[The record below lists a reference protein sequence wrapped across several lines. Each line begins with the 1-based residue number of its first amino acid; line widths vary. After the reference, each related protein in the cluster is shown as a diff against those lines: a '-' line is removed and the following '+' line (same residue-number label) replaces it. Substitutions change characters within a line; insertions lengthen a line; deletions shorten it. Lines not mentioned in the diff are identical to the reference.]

1 MMSDR
6 EVSSPASTGGA
17 GTFFEQHVG
26 AYWLAQLLVR
36 GIPPILHDCIVVEVK
51 LQTSHIGWKT
61 DDFLI
66 IGESGSGGQ
75 RKLAGQV
82 KRTFTVS
89 ATDED
94 CRKTV
99 QAFWQDFRN
108 ADLFSPA
115 SDRLA
120 LVTLRGTN
128 TLLEHFSGLLDCS
141 RAARDTT
148 EFEHRLAT
156 SGFLSGKA
164 VHYCDQLRLI
174 VGEIEGR
181 NVTVAEI
188 LPFLRVLYVL
198 SLDLNSATRQTEAA
212 IKTLLAHATGEP
224 NAIDVAQASWNV
236 LLALVS
242 NKMPLAGG
250 FRHEDL
256 PQDLR
261 QRHTL
266 LGGTEQRALRAIH
279 EHSQLI
285 LSGVRSTIG
294 GDLHLRRD
302 VLVQQAIN
310 ELESNQVVLLSGP
323 AGCGK
328 SNIAKDVIS
337 ILAADY
343 FAFSFRA
350 EEFAQPHFDATLQSN
365 QIPVN
370 AATLEAIL
378 AGQDRKLLL
387 IESVE
392 RLLEKSTRDAFT
404 DLLTLAIK
412 DKTLHIILTSR
423 DYSTDLVRACF
434 LDAANI
440 EYSIVTIP
448 QLNDDELEEVEVA
461 YPELNFPLSNP
472 ALRQILSNPYIL
484 EKALSISWSADRLLP
499 ESEREFR
506 ALFWKQIIR
515 AEHHLAGGMPRRR
528 EEVFVQIALRR
539 ARELTVYISC
549 NDLDP
554 AVVDALRYDSLI
566 ASPEQSAVLVAP
578 AHDVLEDWA
587 ILHWIEE
594 QNVTHYGSLS
604 ELSATIGTHPALRRA
619 YRKWVAELLERE
631 PGAADRIFQAAV
643 IEVGIPPQFRDD
655 TLVSILKAPSAAEFL
670 ERHITELLANNKN
683 ILMRV
688 IHLLRVACVTMPTW
702 LPKSMSHGSLFN
714 VPDGPAWGWVLRLVA
729 DHLAE
734 FEPGDDLILL
744 GLIEDWSRSVS
755 WQIPY
760 PDRATAVAAI
770 AYWLLPKF
778 DNYQSDD
785 QRKRTLCV
793 IAKIPNADSEQ
804 FGLLLQGSGNGDRR
818 DGMVEDFRGIVLAG
832 FEGLP
837 AARDLPDLVIS
848 TARDYLLCS
857 EADLK
862 DDQQYG
868 GSLMDGTLFGIKG
881 DGLNGQYF
889 PASAYHGPFLS
900 LLRYHPTKGIDFA
913 IEVLNHSA
921 EWYAHP
927 RVSENVDPPFE
938 IELIFVDGTSQ
949 RQWCNARLW
958 NLYRGS
964 SVGPYVLQC
973 FLMAFERWLLEFAE
987 SHPRQLD
994 AALIAILRRSNSVA
1008 LTAVVASI
1016 ATAFPHACGETLLV
1030 LLRSRICVW
1039 LDRERMATE
1048 INVSSSLLSSMLELR
1063 AENKIYIEE
1072 RKEANALPHRR
1083 KDLEAAIM
1091 NLQLGPSV
1099 TCVHE
1104 ILDQHR
1110 AILPPISE
1118 QDDEDRAW
1126 RLAIHRMD
1134 LRRYAVIDEVDEEAT
1149 AMNGVTSHEPTRC
1162 YISIAPTELE
1172 PDVREM
1178 AEESAA
1184 QWAAKNNSLGLLMWG
1199 LKVFNHEDTATY
1211 DPTLWSQRLTQARS
1225 VPVASPI
1232 DIGLDIYKGGPGFV
1246 AAVCVRDHWEDMSD
1260 DEREWAVDL
1269 VCDEVTRQANTWNN
1283 FAREQRYEMSAD
1295 RPCSQVLPLLLGRS
1309 LPEAYQTRVR
1319 ETFLIALT
1327 HAIDEVRWYAVW
1339 GVARYVSSTNRDLA
1353 LHCVNALATE
1363 ATLIENAWNWEEQP
1377 YIEPERLDVIEAKAA
1392 LTIRQ
1397 HFWTS
1402 GSIPDNSY
1410 EALDI
1415 RGRFGAKAN
1424 FQILAILGKMPTE
1437 PVAIAGFGRT
1447 AETLAALWDIKS
1459 EHSHSQSRGRYKRN
1473 YWDEMALSMRLQEFV
1488 MRTSIDVA
1496 IAILKPI
1503 LGAVDRHPKEIYKFI
1518 EGLTGIED
1526 REPNTPQFWFIW
1538 QLFADSIQR
1547 ANWLAQLDREYS
1559 IGNKMISA
1567 IFLGSWW
1574 KEEVHHWKSLE
1585 GHAHHVD
1592 NLFNDLPP
1600 SSTVMDNYVRFLYD
1614 IGEQSLP
1621 EAFVYIANHLHIGDP
1636 QQILRKTNTV
1646 FMLEVLLQRH
1656 VYGRPLEL
1664 KREHKL
1670 RDAVLFLLDL
1680 LVEQG
1685 SSAAFRMRDDFVTP
1699 ISR

>member
-1 MMSDR
+1 MSDR
-6 EVSSPASTGGA
+6 CVSSPASTGGA
-17 GTFFEQHVG
+17 GTFFEQHVV

-36 GIPPILHDCIVVEVK
+36 GIPPILRDCIVEEVK
-51 LQTSHIGWKT
+51 LQTSDIGWKT

-66 IGESGSGGQ
+66 IGESGSGSQ

-99 QAFWQDFRN
+99 QAFWQDFCN
-108 ADLFSPA
+108 AGLFSPA

-141 RAARDTT
+141 RAARDGT
-148 EFEHRLAT
+148 EFEHRLGT
-156 SGFLSGKA
+156 TGFLSSKA
-164 VHYCDQLRLI
+164 VSYCDQLLHI
-174 VGEIEGR
+174 VGEVER
-181 NVTVAEI
+181 RDVTVAEI
-188 LPFLRVLYVL
+188 WPFLRVLHVL
-198 SLDLNSATRQTEAA
+198 SLDLNSATGQTEAA
-212 IKTLLAHATGEP
+212 IKTLLAHTTGQT
-224 NAIDVAQASWNV
+224 NAIDVAQNSWNA
-236 LLALVS
+236 LLALVG
-242 NKMPLAGG
+242 NGMPNAEG
-250 FRHEDL
+250 FRREDL
-256 PQDLR
+256 PQALR

-266 LGGTEQRALRAIH
+266 LGGTEQRALRSLH
-279 EHSQLI
+279 EHSMLI
-285 LSGVRSTIG
+285 LSGIRSTIG
-294 GDLHLRRD
+294 RDLHLRRD
-302 VLVQQAIN
+302 VLVQQVIN

-337 ILAADY
+337 ILSADY

-350 EEFAQPHFDATLQSN
+350 EEFAQPHFDATLQGN

-370 AATLEAIL
+370 AATLGAIL

-404 DLLTLAIK
+404 DLLTLAVK

-440 EYSIVTIP
+440 EHSVVTVP
-448 QLNDDELEEVEVA
+448 LLNDDELEEVEVA
-461 YPELNFPLSNP
+461 HPELNFPLSNP
-472 ALRQILSNPYIL
+472 ALRRILSNPYII
-484 EKALSISWSADRLLP
+484 EKALSISWSADRPLP
-499 ESEREFR
+499 EGERQFR

-554 AVVDALRYDSLI
+554 AVVDALRHDSLVI
-566 ASPEQSAVLVAP
+566 SSEQSAVLVAP

-631 PGAADRIFQAAV
+631 PSAADRIFQAAV

-670 ERHITELLANNKN
+670 GRHITELLANNKN

-688 IHLLRVACVTMPTW
+688 IHLLRVACVTMSTW
-702 LPKSMSHGSLFN
+702 LPKSMGHGSLFN
-714 VPDGPAWGWVLRLVA
+714 VPDGPAWRWVLRLVA

-734 FEPGDDLILL
+734 FEPRGYLLLL
-744 GLIEDWSRSVS
+744 GLIEDWSRSVY
-755 WQIPY
+755 WQMPY
-760 PDRATAVAAI
+760 PDGAKTAAAI

-778 DNYQSDD
+778 DNYRSED
-785 QRKRTLCV
+785 QRKRTLHV
-793 IAKIPNADSEQ
+793 IAKTPNADGER
-804 FGLLLQGSGNGDRR
+804 FENLLQGSGNGNQGDRI
-818 DGMVEDFRGIVLAG
+818 VEDFREIVLAG
-832 FEGLP
+832 FEGAP

-848 TARDYLLCS
+848 AARDYLLCS
-857 EADLK
+857 EADLSG
-862 DDQQYG
+862 DRQYG
-868 GSLMDGTLFGIKG
+868 GSLMLGTLFGIKESPNR
-881 DGLNGQYF
+881 DYF
-889 PASAYHGPFLS
+889 PASAYRGPLLP
-900 LLRYHPTKGIDFA
+900 LLRNHPAKGMDFVIA
-913 IEVLNHSA
+913 VLNHSA

-927 RVSENVDPPFE
+927 RVSENIEPPFE
-938 IELIFVDGTSQ
+938 IELIFTDGISR
-949 RQWCNARLW
+949 RQWCNSRLW

-973 FLMAFERWLLEFAE
+973 LLMALERWLLEVAE
-987 SHPRQLD
+987 RHPRELD
-994 AALIAILRRSNSVA
+994 AALTDILRRSNSAA
-1008 LTAVVASI
+1008 LTSVVASI
-1016 ATAFPHACGETLLV
+1016 AAAFPHASGETLLV
-1030 LLRSRICVW
+1030 LLRSPICIR
-1039 LDRERMATE
+1039 LDRQRMATE
-1048 INVSSSLLSSMLELR
+1048 TNLSSSLLTSMLELL
-1063 AENKIYIEE
+1063 AENKIYTAE

-1083 KDLEAAIM
+1083 SDLEAAIA
-1091 NLQLGPSV
+1091 NLQLGPFA
-1099 TCVHE
+1099 TRVHE

-1110 AILPPISE
+1110 AALPPVSE
-1118 QDDEDRAW
+1118 QDDEDRVW

-1134 LRRYAVIDEVDEEAT
+1134 LRRYTVTGEVDEGAT
-1149 AMNGVTSHEPTRC
+1149 AMEGVTSHEQARH
-1162 YISIAPTELE
+1162 YIRLAPMELE

-1184 QWAAKNNSLGLLMWG
+1184 QLEALNTSLNLLMWG
-1199 LKVFNHEDTATY
+1199 LNVSNNEDTTTY
-1211 DPTLWSQRLTQARS
+1211 DPMQWRQRLMQARN
-1225 VPVASPI
+1225 VPAASSI
-1232 DIGLDIYKGGPGFV
+1232 VVGLDIAADGPGFI
-1246 AAVCVRDHWEDMSD
+1246 AAVCARDHWEEMSD

-1269 VCDEVTRQANTWNN
+1269 ICDEVMLDADTWNN
-1283 FAREQRYEMSAD
+1283 FAREQRHEMSAD
-1295 RPCSQVLPLLLGRS
+1295 RTCSQVISQLIERS
-1309 LPEAYQTRVR
+1309 LSKVHQTRVR
-1319 ETFLIALT
+1319 ETFPIALT
-1327 HAIDEVRWYAVW
+1327 HAIDEVRQYAVW

-1353 LHCVNALATE
+1353 LRCVNALATE
-1363 ATLIENAWNWEEQP
+1363 ATLIKQAWDWEEQP
-1377 YIEPERLDVIEAKAA
+1377 YLEPEKLDAIEAEAA
-1392 LTIRQ
+1392 LAIRQ

-1402 GSIPDNSY
+1402 GFIPDNSY

-1415 RGRFGAKAN
+1415 RERFGARAN
-1424 FQILAILGKMPTE
+1424 VRILAILSKMPTE
-1437 PVAIAGFGRT
+1437 PVAIAEFGRM
-1447 AETLAALWDIKS
+1447 AETLVASWDIKS
-1459 EHSHSQSRGRYKRN
+1459 ERSHDQSRGRSERH
-1473 YWDEMALSMRLQEFV
+1473 YWNEMAASMRLQEFV
-1488 MRTSIDVA
+1488 MRTSSDVTA
-1496 IAILKPI
+1496 AILMPI
-1503 LGAVDRHPKEIYKFI
+1503 LDAVDRHPREIYGFI
-1518 EGLTGIED
+1518 QGLVGIED
-1526 REPNTPQFWFIW
+1526 REPNTPQFWFMW
-1538 QLFADSIQR
+1538 LLFADRIRR
-1547 ANWLAQLDREYS
+1547 ANWLAKLDQEYP
-1559 IGNKMISA
+1559 IGSEMISA
-1567 IFLGSWW
+1567 IFFGLS
-1574 KEEVHHWKSLE
+1574 KIEEVHHWRNLE
-1585 GHAHHVD
+1585 GYAFHVHD
-1592 NLFNDLPP
+1592 LFNDLPP

-1614 IGEQSLP
+1614 IGEHSLP
-1621 EAFVYIANHLHIGDP
+1621 EAFVNIANRLRVGEP
-1636 QQILRKTNTV
+1636 QLMLRKTNTI

-1664 KREHKL
+1664 KRERTL